1 MFKSI
6 NSSKEQ
12 KLQENLNF
20 FRGINNLHL
29 FGVPIKYC
37 LDKTQ
42 IEHIS
47 NSNSSVDFSVKG
59 TAHFNF
65 LQKDSNTIDKDSEF
79 FSAKGSVEKKLF
91 LSVYSFGGR
100 NLMNEDVVNDNES
113 PNKEPSMIY
122 RDFTENSDDQQFF
135 EVNGGESSK
144 ENNAIHIDNDL
155 KISNSPSIF
164 SKESKEETK
173 FCQNDNNNHH
183 HDKKK
188 FIMDSKILD
197 KLYGPAISSLESI
210 VHIKSSLN
218 KIKILKKTVQKI
230 YFCIHS
236 FYKENHLNL
245 PTDLDNMEIVSIF
258 IYLIVNAKIEDLLS
272 ECDVIENFTLCNIF
286 ESIGGYYY
294 VIFKLIL
301 QFFLD
306 VDIKTFDE
314 QGKEAALHEL
324 CKSII
329 QRLRTPD
336 SMTIEIILNIKKNVH
351 KNYKTN

>member
-1 MFKSI
+1 MFRSI
-6 NSSKEQ
+6 NSSIEQ
-12 KLQENLNF
+12 KLQENLTF
-20 FRGINNLHL
+20 FRGINNLRL

-42 IEHIS
+42 IEQIS

-79 FSAKGSVEKKLF
+79 FSAQGSVEKKLF

-100 NLMNEDVVNDNES
+100 NVM
-113 PNKEPSMIY
+113 
-122 RDFTENSDDQQFF
+122 
-135 EVNGGESSK
+135 K
-144 ENNAIHIDNDL
+144 ENNVIHIDNDL

-173 FCQNDNNNHH
+173 FCQNDNNH

-188 FIMDSKILD
+188 IIMESKILD
-197 KLYGPAISSLESI
+197 KIYGPAISSLESI

-218 KIKILKKTVQKI
+218 KIKILKKTIQKI

-245 PTDLDNMEIVSIF
+245 PTDLDNLEIVSIF
-258 IYLIVNAKIEDLLS
+258 IYLIVNAKIEDLLC

-306 VDIKTFDE
+306 VDIRTISE
-314 QGKEAALHEL
+314 QGKETALNEL

-329 QRLRTPD
+329 QKLRTPD
-336 SMTIEIILNIKKNVH
+336 SMTNERILNIKKNVH

>member
-1 MFKSI
+1 MFRSI
-6 NSSKEQ
+6 NSSIEQ
-12 KLQENLNF
+12 KLQENLTF
-20 FRGINNLHL
+20 FRGINNLRL

-42 IEHIS
+42 IEQIS

-79 FSAKGSVEKKLF
+79 FSAQGSVEKKLF

-100 NLMNEDVVNDNES
+100 NVMNEDNES
-113 PNKEPSMIY
+113 PMKEPSMIY

-135 EVNGGESSK
+135 EVNGESSK
-144 ENNAIHIDNDL
+144 ENNVIHIDNDL

-173 FCQNDNNNHH
+173 FCQNDNNH

-188 FIMDSKILD
+188 IIMESKILD
-197 KLYGPAISSLESI
+197 KIYGPAISSLESI

-218 KIKILKKTVQKI
+218 KIKILKKTIQKI

-245 PTDLDNMEIVSIF
+245 PTDLDNLEIVSIF
-258 IYLIVNAKIEDLLS
+258 IYLIVNAKIEDLLC

-306 VDIKTFDE
+306 VDIRTISE
-314 QGKEAALHEL
+314 QGKETALNEL

-329 QRLRTPD
+329 QKLRTPD
-336 SMTIEIILNIKKNVH
+336 SMTNERILNIKKNVH

>member
-1 MFKSI
+1 MFRSI

-12 KLQENLNF
+12 KLQENLSF
-20 FRGINNLHL
+20 FRGINNLRL

-42 IEHIS
+42 IEQIS
-47 NSNSSVDFSVKG
+47 NTNNNSSVDFSVKG

-100 NLMNEDVVNDNES
+100 NVMNEDHVNDNES
-113 PNKEPSMIY
+113 QMKEPSIIY

-135 EVNGGESSK
+135 EVNGESSK
-144 ENNAIHIDNDL
+144 ENNVIQIDNDL

-173 FCQNDNNNHH
+173 FCQNDTNQ

-188 FIMDSKILD
+188 FIMESKILE

-218 KIKILKKTVQKI
+218 KIKILKKTIQKI

-258 IYLIVNAKIEDLLS
+258 IYLIVNAKIEDLLC
-272 ECDVIENFTLCNIF
+272 ECEVIENFTLCNIF

-306 VDIKTFDE
+306 FDIRKISE
-314 QGKEAALHEL
+314 QGKEVALNEL

-336 SMTIEIILNIKKNVH
+336 SMTNEMILNIKKNVH